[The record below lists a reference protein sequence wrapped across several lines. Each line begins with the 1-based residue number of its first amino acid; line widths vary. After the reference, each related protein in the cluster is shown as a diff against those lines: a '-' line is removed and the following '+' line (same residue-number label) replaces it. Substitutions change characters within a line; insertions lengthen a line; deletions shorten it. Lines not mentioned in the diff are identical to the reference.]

1 MKYRICKR
9 CVMDTSDK
17 DIKFD
22 KNGYC
27 NHCNDAL
34 NRKKNEVFGG
44 NVGKKKFDDFV
55 DMLKKE
61 GKGKKYD
68 CVIGISGGVDSSYL
82 AYLLSKKGLRIL
94 GVHVDG
100 GWDTDISSKNIKLIC
115 SKCNIELVNIMIDE
129 KEMFSLQKAYFLSG
143 VINQDVPQDHAFFAT
158 LYNFLKKHKIKYFIS
173 GHNWVSE
180 SITPLSWGFDAYD
193 STNIKDIYKKYT
205 GRSLKHYPLLSFFN
219 YKILIPYMYGIKKIR
234 PLNYIDYDPTKALDI
249 LKEKIGYLDYGS
261 KHCESSFTRLLQ
273 CYIQPKKYGFEKRRA
288 HLSSLIVSGKLN
300 RNEALKIL
308 SEQPCSE
315 LQLESDINEFIRKID
330 ISKEKFNEIINDK
343 NYHSHYDFKTNEV
356 KNNIFKKIRKI
367 LGKR

>member
-1 MKYRICKR
+1 MNFSYAVKTPFKGI
-9 CVMDTSDK
+9 
-17 DIKFD
+17 
-22 KNGYC
+22 
-27 NHCNDAL
+27 
-34 NRKKNEVFGG
+34 
-44 NVGKKKFDDFV
+44 
-55 DMLKKE
+55 
-61 GKGKKYD
+61 KGKEM
-68 CVIGISGGVDSSYL
+68 ILNTAAI
-82 AYLLSKKGLRIL
+82 AYTTLNLS
-94 GVHVDG
+94 
-100 GWDTDISSKNIKLIC
+100 ISS
-115 SKCNIELVNIMIDE
+115 
-129 KEMFSLQKAYFLSG
+129 G
-143 VINQDVPQDHAFFAT
+143 
-158 LYNFLKKHKIKYFIS
+158 
-173 GHNWVSE
+173 E
-180 SITPLSWGFDAYD
+180 SCW
-193 STNIKDIYKKYT
+193 
-205 GRSLKHYPLLSFFN
+205 
-219 YKILIPYMYGIKKIR
+219 YMYGIKKIR

>member
-100 GWDTDISSKNIKLIC
+100 GWDTDISSKNIKLLC
-115 SKCNIELVNIMIDE
+115 SKCNIELVNIKIDE
-129 KEMFSLQKAYFLSG
+129 KEMFSLQKAYFLSELL
-143 VINQDVPQDHAFFAT
+143 T
-158 LYNFLKKHKIKYFIS
+158 KMFLKIMPFLLPYIIS
-173 GHNWVSE
+173 
-180 SITPLSWGFDAYD
+180 
-193 STNIKDIYKKYT
+193 
-205 GRSLKHYPLLSFFN
+205 
-219 YKILIPYMYGIKKIR
+219 
-234 PLNYIDYDPTKALDI
+234 
-249 LKEKIGYLDYGS
+249 
-261 KHCESSFTRLLQ
+261 
-273 CYIQPKKYGFEKRRA
+273 
-288 HLSSLIVSGKLN
+288 
-300 RNEALKIL
+300 
-308 SEQPCSE
+308 
-315 LQLESDINEFIRKID
+315 
-330 ISKEKFNEIINDK
+330 
-343 NYHSHYDFKTNEV
+343 
-356 KNNIFKKIRKI
+356 
-367 LGKR
+367 

>member
-1 MKYRICKR
+1 M
-9 CVMDTSDK
+9 
-17 DIKFD
+17 
-22 KNGYC
+22 
-27 NHCNDAL
+27 
-34 NRKKNEVFGG
+34 
-44 NVGKKKFDDFV
+44 
-55 DMLKKE
+55 
-61 GKGKKYD
+61 
-68 CVIGISGGVDSSYL
+68 
-82 AYLLSKKGLRIL
+82 
-94 GVHVDG
+94 
-100 GWDTDISSKNIKLIC
+100 
-115 SKCNIELVNIMIDE
+115 
-129 KEMFSLQKAYFLSG
+129 
-143 VINQDVPQDHAFFAT
+143 
-158 LYNFLKKHKIKYFIS
+158 
-173 GHNWVSE
+173 
-180 SITPLSWGFDAYD
+180 SWGFDAYD